1 MSSRFKTLVSGLP
14 LFWRLQISAWTG
26 LFIYGC
32 FSRTGHYDHVAMGA
46 GMSLLL
52 EPTEFIFSSGLR
64 WVYRRMNLHKG
75 FTARAIWVIL
85 LGSIV
90 AMLLQLV
97 VANYGAPV
105 VARLAEYKARPS
117 PLITRV
123 TYFMMM
129 YVGWSVAY
137 VWLKSQFYAQEQR
150 ERLAEAR
157 AAAQRAE
164 LQMLRLQLNPHFMF
178 NSLNNIA
185 TQIPDQPDTALE
197 MTHDLADFLRYSL
210 DQHGGLIRPLAH
222 EVEVMTT
229 YLKIEKL
236 RFGDRLQYS
245 VEVDAAARTVPV
257 PSFLLQPL
265 AENAVKHGLNS
276 AEPPWLLDVCVKFS
290 GGQLVIQMSNSGRL
304 EPDWATK
311 ADIGIGVANLR
322 RRLALHYPA
331 RHRFELRQEGALV
344 CAEIMLEGEP
354 CPV

>member
-1 MSSRFKTLVSGLP
+1 MFDFLKQQINRLP
-14 LFWRLQISAWTG
+14 LFWRLQLMGWSAY
-26 LFIYGC
+26 FVYG
-32 FSRTGHYDHVAMGA
+32 SIIRTSHYDHVAMGV

-52 EPTEFIFSSGLR
+52 EPIEFVLSSGLR
-64 WVYRRMNLHKG
+64 LVYRRLKFHTG
-75 FTARAIWVIL
+75 LSQRTLGLIL
-85 LGSIV
+85 VFSLV
-90 AMLLQLV
+90 ATMLQLV
-97 VANYGAPV
+97 ITYFAAPWVAL
-105 VARLAEYKARPS
+105 LADYHARPS
-117 PLITRV
+117 SLLTRV
-123 TYFMMM
+123 TFFTIIYLS
-129 YVGWSVAY
+129 WSVAY
-137 VWLKSQFYAQEQR
+137 VWLKSEFAAQ
-150 ERLAEAR
+150 EAR

-197 MTHDLADFLRYSL
+197 MTHDLADFLRHSL

-222 EVEVMTT
+222 EVEVMTA

-245 VEVDAAARTVPV
+245 VEVEAAARTVPV

-276 AEPPWLLDVCVKFS
+276 AEPPWLLDVSVKFS
-290 GGQLVIQMSNSGRL
+290 GGQLVIQMNNSGRL